1 MIQQWIPILPSVL
14 LEPKE
19 VIQAFVQDIEVVI
32 WRSEQGRVQI
42 WENRCPH
49 RSVRL
54 SLGEVHGESLICAY
68 HGWQFS
74 ADHGQCQRIPAQPT
88 QRVPSTLCSTT
99 YAVAEQDGMIW
110 FGGHSHENQSLDM
123 PQSSSYHHYAGS
135 VHLQGDLTDI
145 QQVLFAWGIQ
155 IAPWQWQLTQ
165 ADLDAMLWLT
175 PIQQDQAMLHMMKHS
190 SHSLA
195 DAFHRLQ
202 QVRDQIENKQEISYV

>member
-32 WRSEQGRVQI
+32 WRSEQGSVQI

-99 YAVAEQDGMIW
+99 YAVAEQNGMIW
-110 FGGHSHENQSLDM
+110 FGGHQDQPFDITYTNQ
-123 PQSSSYHHYAGS
+123 YRNYAGS
-135 VHLQGDLTDI
+135 LHLHGHLKKI
-145 QQVLFAWGIQ
+145 QQVLSEWGTQ
-155 IAPWQWQLTQ
+155 VTPWQWQLTQ
-165 ADLDAMLWLT
+165 PDFDAVLLLT
-175 PIQQDQAMLHMMKHS
+175 PIQQHQATLHMMKS
-190 SHSLA
+190 SSQNLIQ
-195 DAFHRLQ
+195 AFHRLQ
-202 QVRDQIENKQEISYV
+202 QIRDQIQNQQEVSYA